1 VRSLR
6 SWAPALR
13 DPWGL
18 AAAAPILGLLAI
30 GGLAAQPG
38 RRVELLALAAL
49 LAAAGWAGGRAAGAL
64 IPRAGLGS
72 RLACAVTAAVAAVTC
87 SATLLGHFGQLRL
100 GPFLAA
106 IGCCF
111 AGSLYLRPAPLR
123 TSTNVTAAAPA
134 GSRPL
139 ARIERAL
146 LLAAAAALALRFGGS
161 VVHVARDPGAFVTY
175 DDMSYH
181 LPVVAVWQRSGDLRT
196 MKFETGDPSPT
207 FYPFATELCSW
218 ALLAPLRDSDALAR
232 RVQLLFALGS
242 LIALA
247 AVSRQLGLSRG
258 AALFAVLLYLTV
270 DRAFPVLA
278 LGAGNDHATCFFTL
292 AALDGGLLLLRRP
305 GRGAAAYTGAALGLL
320 IATKYIGLFFAA
332 TVLAALLV
340 RWAIGQIED
349 RRAGDPRQDDFDSGG
364 GGESGLV
371 PAGVAERREI
381 RVDPELPPQR
391 PGSAGALAWH
401 LGILGVLMVLC
412 GGYAYARNAWTAGN
426 PVFPAPVVMLGHR
439 VWAGWSGA
447 SLEWRRHL
455 PEFRIDTLSFLM
467 RRPDLFGPLFAWTM
481 LPAAL
486 IAPAL
491 AMARRRRRLA
501 VVLALPIALFL
512 EFRFLMHDHRDVR
525 YILPA
530 LAIAGLAAAW
540 LLATADRR
548 LGAAVRCVIL
558 VGILLTAASHLHAS
572 AVQQAALLPLLC
584 VLAGLAAA
592 AAERYRATATAHR
605 HAAADHRAPS
615 WPRGRLGIVALL
627 GLPAILGAAWAGG
640 LWIDRFQTVKLAA
653 EPAAAALDAATRWR
667 GAHIAY
673 VGSNEPYLFFGS
685 RLQNDLQIV
694 PTDGDLAAQYYFWG
708 GSVHFPFDRPSS
720 GQWRANLAARRIDF
734 VVAART
740 ADEGPER
747 SWMAAS
753 PRDFTVLYQSPRV
766 EIWRV
771 VHN

>member
-1 VRSLR
+1 
-6 SWAPALR
+6 
-13 DPWGL
+13 
-18 AAAAPILGLLAI
+18 
-30 GGLAAQPG
+30 LAAQPG
-38 RRVELLALAAL
+38 RTVELLALVAL
-49 LAAAGWAGGRAAGAL
+49 LAAAGWAGGRAAGVL
-64 IPRAGLGS
+64 VPRTGLGS

-111 AGSLYLRPAPLR
+111 VGSLYLRPARLR
-123 TSTNVTAAAPA
+123 AGANVTCANATSAAPA
-134 GSRPL
+134 GSRSL

-196 MKFETGDPSPT
+196 MKLETGDPSPT

-218 ALLAPLRDSDALAR
+218 VLLAPLRDSDALAR

-247 AVSRQLGLSRG
+247 AVSRQLGLSRRG
-258 AALFAVLLYLTV
+258 ALFAVLLYATV

-292 AALDGGLLLLRRP
+292 AALDGGLQLLRRP
-305 GRGAAAYTGAALGLL
+305 GRGSAAYTGAALGLL

-332 TVLAALLV
+332 TVLAALVVL
-340 RWAIGQIED
+340 WAIGRIEG
-349 RRAGDPRQDDFDSGG
+349 RRVRDLRQEEIERS
-364 GGESGLV
+364 ESGEGEGGRA
-371 PAGVAERREI
+371 PTGAAERREVQI
-381 RVDPELPPQR
+381 NPELPPQR
-391 PGSAGALAWH
+391 RGSTCPLAWHH

-426 PVFPAPVVMLGHR
+426 PVFPAPVFVLGHR

-455 PEFRIDTLSFLM
+455 PEFRIDTLSFLT

-491 AMARRRRRLA
+491 AMALRRRRLA

-530 LAIAGLAAAW
+530 LAIAGIAAAW
-540 LLATADRR
+540 VLATADRR
-548 LGAAVRCVIL
+548 LGASVRCAIL
-558 VGILLTAASHLHAS
+558 VGILLAAASHLHAN
-572 AVQQAALLPLLC
+572 AVQQATLLPLLC

-592 AAERYRATATAHR
+592 AAERYRATATDRHR
-605 HAAADHRAPS
+605 AAANQRAPT
-615 WPRGRLGIVALL
+615 WRRGRLGIAVLL
-627 GLPAILGAAWAGG
+627 GLSAILGAAWAGG
-640 LWIDRFQTVKLAA
+640 FWIDRFQTVKLAA
-653 EPAAAALDAATRWR
+653 EPAAAALDTATRWS
-667 GAHIAY
+667 GARVAY

-740 ADEGPER
+740 PDEGPER
-747 SWMAAS
+747 SWMTAS
-753 PRDFTVLYQSPRV
+753 PRDFTLLYQSPPV

-771 VHN
+771 VRN

>member
-1 VRSLR
+1 M
-6 SWAPALR
+6 
-13 DPWGL
+13 
-18 AAAAPILGLLAI
+18 

-38 RRVELLALAAL
+38 RTVELLALVAL
-49 LAAAGWAGGRAAGAL
+49 LAAAGWAGGRAAGTL
-64 IPRAGLGS
+64 VPRAGLGS

-100 GPFLAA
+100 GPFLATL
-106 IGCCF
+106 GCAF
-111 AGSLYLRPAPLR
+111 AGSLYLRPAPR
-123 TSTNVTAAAPA
+123 RATNVACTTPA
-134 GSRPL
+134 GSRSL

-247 AVSRQLGLSRG
+247 AVSRQLGLSRR
-258 AALFAVLLYLTV
+258 AALFAVLLYVTV

-278 LGAGNDHATCFFTL
+278 LGAGNDHASCFFTL

-332 TVLAALLV
+332 TVLAALLIL
-340 RWAIGQIED
+340 WATGRIGS
-349 RRAGDPRQDDFDSGG
+349 RRGGDLRQDEGEK
-364 GGESGLV
+364 GESGES
-371 PAGVAERREI
+371 GVAGAGLAARR
-381 RVDPELPPQR
+381 RFDPELPRRR
-391 PGSAGALAWH
+391 PGSARALAWH

-412 GGYAYARNAWTAGN
+412 GGYAYARNAWTSGN
-426 PVFPAPVVMLGHR
+426 PVFPAPVVVWGHR
-439 VWAGWSGA
+439 LWAGWNGA

-455 PEFRIDTLSFLM
+455 PEFRIDTLSFLTQ
-467 RRPDLFGPLFAWTM
+467 RSDLFGPLFAWTM

-491 AMARRRRRLA
+491 AMAQRQRRLA

-530 LAIAGLAAAW
+530 LAIAGIAAAW
-540 LLATADRR
+540 VLTTADWR
-548 LGAAVRCVIL
+548 LGAAARCAIL
-558 VGILLTAASHLHAS
+558 VGILFAAASHLHAN
-572 AVQQAALLPLLC
+572 AVQQAILLPLLC

-592 AAERYRATATAHR
+592 AADRYRA
-605 HAAADHRAPS
+605 AADDRAPT
-615 WPRGRLGIVALL
+615 WRRGRLGIVVAL
-627 GLPAILGAAWAGG
+627 GLPAIMGAAWAGG
-640 LWIDRFQTVKLAA
+640 RWIDRFQTVKLAA

-667 GAHIAY
+667 GARVAY

-720 GQWRANLAARRIDF
+720 GQWRANLAARSIDF

-740 ADEGPER
+740 PDEGPER

-753 PRDFTVLYQSPRV
+753 PRDFTVLYQSPRI

-771 VHN
+771 VHD